1 MTSEL
6 RVGRLLHG
14 RDEWTKVKGHAGSE
28 GSEQRLREEKA
39 QGLDGMFQSLAWD
52 MHEAGNCTGKLNN

>member
-1 MTSEL
+1 MEKRKVCDKFRLHEEIASEL
-6 RVGRLLHG
+6 RVGKLLHV

-39 QGLDGMFQSLAWD
+39 QGLDGMF
-52 MHEAGNCTGKLNN
+52 